1 METQDRLNLQQE
13 FKHCDLFLVENK
25 AILIIKA
32 TDTYIPI
39 EEFKQVFSQ
48 ASDLI
53 QKHNIRKVIFDKR
66 RMRVFHQ
73 PSMEWY
79 YVQWKEDL
87 LAQGMNVHRK
97 LLPDDVVF
105 KKSVELGKVKIMEK
119 YPDLR
124 LSEMDIQYFDDLQ
137 EAIDH

>member
-1 METQDRLNLQQE
+1 METQDRLDLQEE

-25 AILIIKA
+25 PILIIKA
-32 TDTYIPI
+32 MDTYIPI

-48 ASDLI
+48 ASALVREHKV
-53 QKHNIRKVIFDKR
+53 QKVIFDKR

-79 YVQWKEDL
+79 YVEWKADL
-87 LAQGMNVHRK
+87 LTEGMRTHRK
-97 LLPDDVVF
+97 LLPDDAVF
-105 KKSVELGKVKIMEK
+105 RKSVELGKAKIKEK

-124 LSEMDIQYFDDLQ
+124 LSEMDIQYFDGLQ
-137 EAIDH
+137 EAIDQ